1 MKSFSEFNKDLV
13 EAFCSLNIP
22 IKKNENLKRFFE
34 KQCKYTLKSES
45 FYRKF
50 VIDSLFK
57 EELNT
62 CYNKYQGKPIYL
74 VFDETTN
81 IR

>member
-34 KQCKYTLKSES
+34 K
-45 FYRKF
+45 
-50 VIDSLFK
+50 
-57 EELNT
+57 
-62 CYNKYQGKPIYL
+62 
-74 VFDETTN
+74 
-81 IR
+81 